1 MKLHKTFGSDR
12 QSIRFVEPML
22 LQIRE
27 QANFDDAKFYNIVVA
42 VTEAVNNAIHHGNC
56 CDPDVHVD
64 LDIELTDKY
73 LTVSVKD
80 RGDGFDHNALADPR
94 NKENLLKERGRGVF
108 LIKELADEVHYDVS
122 DKGTFVQMIFSVE

>member
-1 MKLHKTFGSDR
+1 MKLHKVFGSDR

-22 LQIRE
+22 LQIRK

-42 VTEAVNNAIHHGNC
+42 VTEAVNNAIHHGNS

-122 DKGTFVQMIFSVE
+122 DKGTFVQIIFTVE